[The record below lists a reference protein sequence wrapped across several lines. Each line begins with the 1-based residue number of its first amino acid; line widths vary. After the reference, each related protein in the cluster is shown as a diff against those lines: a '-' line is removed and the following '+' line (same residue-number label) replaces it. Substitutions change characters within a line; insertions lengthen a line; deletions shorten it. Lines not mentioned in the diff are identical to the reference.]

1 MGNKI
6 KVKVL
11 DALLDLY
18 ENSKTFTGDNVN
30 EQRFKI
36 QTSKLFPKYDDDS
49 EYAFYKEVNTDLEF
63 LKTKGFISYKSE
75 KSGKIKNVM
84 LNTNDDSLSA
94 IYAYLHRTSRKETQS
109 DLLHLLDSY
118 TDSSDVN
125 SPLQR
130 FITEQKI
137 RISKNKN
144 VEHFDKETQ
153 DFIKF
158 EDILKA
164 TRAVLQNEDETFI
177 RDFSIKVFND
187 SKRFENLQSQV
198 RSILTQYGDYDDK
211 ETVLSEYGIVKTPTY
226 VCVKGN
232 ARITLGV
239 QEINLS
245 GLQGDIAFSTQT
257 LKEITNISVFGSRI
271 ITIENLTSFHNYKN
285 QNDLVIYLG
294 GFHNTVKRDF
304 ICMMYKQNPNKVF
317 LHFGDIDVG
326 GFYILNHL
334 KKRTDIPFKPLNMDK
349 TILQKY
355 KAQTKQL
362 TSEDEK
368 RINKMLGQNDFAEY
382 AETLNYMIT
391 HDCKLEQEVV
401 KE

>member
-1 MGNKI
+1 M
-6 KVKVL
+6 
-11 DALLDLY
+11 
-18 ENSKTFTGDNVN
+18 
-30 EQRFKI
+30 
-36 QTSKLFPKYDDDS
+36 
-49 EYAFYKEVNTDLEF
+49 
-63 LKTKGFISYKSE
+63 
-75 KSGKIKNVM
+75 
-84 LNTNDDSLSA
+84 
-94 IYAYLHRTSRKETQS
+94 
-109 DLLHLLDSY
+109 
-118 TDSSDVN
+118 
-125 SPLQR
+125 
-130 FITEQKI
+130 
-137 RISKNKN
+137 
-144 VEHFDKETQ
+144 EHFDKETQ
-153 DFIKF
+153 DFAKF

-232 ARITLGV
+232 ARITLGE

-245 GLQGDIAFSTQT
+245 ALQGDIAFSTQT
-257 LKEITNISVFGSRI
+257 LKEITNIAVFGSRI

-285 QNDLVIYLG
+285 QNDFVIYLG

-362 TSEDEK
+362 TSEDKK

-382 AETLNYMIT
+382 AETLNYMIR